1 MELPSL
7 LTVLGSPITNNI
19 ILFGGVWAT
28 IRTIKHTRT
37 IAKQKETALLLFHAR
52 TDNGLRDGYRVI
64 RELHCCS
71 TDNIVSYA
79 TDPDKKGTDK
89 ADKIRYVLN
98 HWERIAI
105 CVEHQIYCEKILK
118 ESNYTSVVNIFEQAE
133 PFIRALRRDANTETI
148 YQDLEC
154 MVKRWRSA
162 PLTKR
167 SL

>member
-52 TDNGLRDGYRVI
+52 TDDGLRDGYRVI
-64 RELHCCS
+64 RELHSCS

-79 TDPDKKGTDK
+79 TDPSKKGSDK

-105 CVEHQIYCEKILK
+105 CVGHQIYCEKILK

-133 PFIRALRRDANTETI
+133 PFIRAMRKDANTETI

-162 PLTKR
+162 PLAKR
-167 SL
+167 QP